1 MNTRMDKNGRKA
13 SNLSFAALRRQVS
26 RDSYSDHLPLVAW
39 AEEEGAFLTIDDG
52 WGYVWELTPS
62 AYMFAHVHSAL
73 LGLLNIH
80 FEPGTVLQI
89 ISFADPLVDDALD
102 AFLDLKTRNDP
113 LIQASAR
120 RTYDYLREGRHGLGA
135 LHGIPVRNFRTFL
148 AVKTRKPLGRDPR
161 RQIEEQLARLG
172 IAPMPPEALMA
183 FYRRVFNGV
192 FTPAPGSFVNGT
204 SDGSVP
210 RPLRKQIIDAG
221 PDLLFEGPEVFLGG
235 QVARCLTPKAPAR
248 RVTAERASRLTGGIR
263 GSAEDSDQIG
273 GPFLYTLNVLF
284 DHSAFEIHK
293 RAQILSAQKAA
304 GSFAVEVGKQIEEI
318 SWVLDEAGNSRF
330 VRVIPSVWV
339 FGETRGQAREMAAR
353 ARRLWEAEPLPFMMQ
368 EESYLNPILL
378 PMSLP
383 FGLYPDG
390 KTLRMLERDF
400 RMPVKAAVLMSPIQ
414 TDFRGGGRPALL
426 YTGRKGQ
433 LITLDLFDPR
443 INNYNFIVSAESG
456 AGKSFLLN
464 NLCQQYYASG
474 ALIRIIDIGGS
485 YRKLCTLC
493 SGRYIDLGEERLV
506 LNPFDLGLA
515 IDGEDKQ
522 SAIAMAV
529 AIVAEMANAATRKGV
544 STSEWN
550 LLKSAVQWAINSG
563 RAERGIDAVRE
574 WLGSYPA
581 HTRTDLDKVE
591 HLLPVARELAFNLRD
606 FGSDGAYGHYFN
618 GPSTFDISSDEF
630 VVLELE
636 RLKNMPDLFN
646 VVVMVVVNAVTQELY
661 LSGRDRPRFVLCD
674 EAAQFM
680 TRSDG
685 QDLSRLAEAF
695 GQGYRRARKYQGSFG
710 IVMQSM
716 NDLLLFGGTGQVIL
730 ENAATRFLLQ
740 GSTYE
745 KAVENKI
752 LDYSPFVLD
761 LLKSVRNNKP
771 NYSEVFID
779 SPLGLGIARLVVD
792 PFSYWINT
800 SAPTEVAAFEALIRR
815 GRSPLEAVCELAG
828 VDPAGILGT
837 RPPLLLGASDEEA
850 A

>member
-1 MNTRMDKNGRKA
+1 M
-13 SNLSFAALRRQVS
+13 SALIDQRDGMTLARLRQSVS
-26 RDSYSDHLPLVAW
+26 RDSFSDFLPLVAW
-39 AEEEGAFLTIDDG
+39 VEEEEAFLCIDDG
-52 WGYVWELTPS
+52 WGYAWELVPS
-62 AYMFAHVHSAL
+62 AYMFAHVHEAL
-73 LGLLNIH
+73 LGLLNVH
-80 FEPGTVLQI
+80 FPEGTVLQLH
-89 ISFADPLVDDALD
+89 SFADPLIDDALD
-102 AFLDLKTRNDP
+102 AYLDLKTRPDP

-120 RTYDYLREGRHGLGA
+120 RTFDYLRAGTAGLKA
-135 LHGIPVRNFRTFL
+135 LHGIPIRDFRTFL
-148 AVKTRKPLGRDPR
+148 SVKTRAPMDSDLK
-161 RQIEEQLARLG
+161 RQIEEQLAKLG
-172 IAPMPPEALMA
+172 IRKLPPQELVS
-183 FYRRVFNGV
+183 FYRRIFNGV
-192 FTPAPGSFVNGT
+192 FDHAPGVF
-204 SDGSVP
+204 SDGDAT
-210 RPLRKQIIDAG
+210 RALAIRKQIIDAG
-221 PDLLFEGPEVFLGG
+221 PSFAFEGPEVFLGD
-235 QVARCLTPKAPAR
+235 QVARCLTPKSPPR
-248 RVTAERASRLTGGIR
+248 RITAERANRLTGGMR
-263 GSAEDSDQIG
+263 GSSEDSDQIG
-273 GPFLYTLNVLF
+273 GPFLFTLNVLF

-318 SWVLDEAGNSRF
+318 GWVLDEIGNSRF
-330 VRVIPSVWV
+330 VSVIPTMWV
-339 FGETRGQAREMAAR
+339 FGETRAQAREMAAR
-353 ARRLWEAEPLPFMMQ
+353 AKRLWESEPLPWMVQ

-378 PMSLP
+378 AASLP
-383 FGLYPDG
+383 FGLYPD
-390 KTLRMLERDF
+390 KRTIRMLQRDF
-400 RMPVKAAVLMSPIQ
+400 RLPARAAVLMSPIQ

-433 LITLDLFDPR
+433 LVTLDLFDPR
-443 INNYNFIVSAESG
+443 INNYNFVVSAESG

-464 NLCQQYYASG
+464 NLCQQYYAQN

-493 SGRYIDLGEERLV
+493 SGRYIDLGEEHLV

-515 IDGEDKQ
+515 MDGDDRE
-522 SAIAMAV
+522 SAISMAV
-529 AIVAEMANAATRKGV
+529 AIVAEMANAATRKPV
-544 STSEWN
+544 TTSEWN
-550 LLKSAVQWAINSG
+550 LLKSAVQWAIDSR
-563 RAERGIDAVRE
+563 RAEAGIDAVRE
-574 WLGSYPA
+574 WLGAYPA
-581 HTRTDLDKVE
+581 NTASDLDRVD
-591 HLLPVARELAFNLRD
+591 HLVPTARELAFNLRD

-636 RLKNMPDLFN
+636 RLKAMPDLFN
-646 VVVMVVVNAVTQELY
+646 VVIMVVVNAVTQELY
-661 LSGRDRPRFVLCD
+661 LSARDRPRFVLCD

-695 GQGYRRARKYQGSFG
+695 SQGYRRARKYRGSFG
-710 IVMQSM
+710 IVLQSM

-740 GSTYE
+740 GSTYD

-752 LDYSPFVLD
+752 LDYSGFVLD

-800 SAPTEVAAFEALIRR
+800 SAPDEVAAFETLVRA

-828 VDPAGILGT
+828 VDPAEVLSPTGIGG
-837 RPPLLLGASDEEA
+837 RP
-850 A
+850 

>member
-1 MNTRMDKNGRKA
+1 MKA
-13 SNLSFAALRRQVS
+13 PGTKSGGGLSFARLRQSVA
-26 RDSYSDHLPLVAW
+26 RDRFSDFLPLVAW
-39 AEEEGAFLTIDDG
+39 DEEEEAFLCIDDG
-52 WGYVWELTPS
+52 FGYAWELVPS
-62 AYMFAHVHSAL
+62 AYMFAHVHQAL

-80 FEPGTVLQI
+80 FAAGTVLQI
-89 ISFADPLVDDALD
+89 MSFADPVIDPALD
-102 AFLDLKTRNDP
+102 AFLDMKTRPDP

-120 RTYDYLREGRHGLGA
+120 RTADYLGRGRHGLQA
-135 LHGIPVRNFRTFL
+135 LHGIPLRDFRTIL
-148 AVKTRKPLGRDPR
+148 AVKTRRPMASDLK
-161 RQIEEQLARLG
+161 RQIEEQLEKLG
-172 IAPMPPEALMA
+172 IVRLPPEEIVS

-192 FTPAPGSFVNGT
+192 FADAPGVFASQPDAG
-204 SDGSVP
+204 GAAP
-210 RPLRKQIIDAG
+210 PIRRQIIDAG
-221 PDLLFEGPEVFLGG
+221 PDLLFDGPELFLGN
-235 QVARCLTPKAPAR
+235 QVARCLTPKSPAR
-248 RVTAERASRLTGGIR
+248 RLSAERANRLTGGMR

-293 RAQILSAQKAA
+293 RAQVLSAQKAA

-318 SWVLDEAGNSRF
+318 SWVLDEAGNSKF
-330 VRVIPSVWV
+330 VRVIPTVWV
-339 FGETRGQAREMAAR
+339 FGCDSAQAREMAAR
-353 ARRLWEAEPLPFMMQ
+353 AKRLWESEPLPFMMQ
-368 EESYLNPILL
+368 EESYLLPILL

-390 KTLRMLERDF
+390 RTMKMLERDF
-400 RMPVKAAVLMSPIQ
+400 RMPVKAAVLMAPVQ

-464 NLCQQYYASG
+464 NLCQQYYAQG

-493 SGRYIDLGEERLV
+493 SGRYIDVGEERLV
-506 LNPFDLGLA
+506 LNPFDMGFAL
-515 IDGEDKQ
+515 DGEDKQ
-522 SAIAMAV
+522 SAISMAV

-550 LLKSAVQWAINSG
+550 LLKSAVQWTIDEG
-563 RAERGIDAVRE
+563 HAEEGIDAVRA
-574 WLGSYPA
+574 WLGAYPEFA
-581 HTRTDLDKVE
+581 MSDLDRVE
-591 HLLPVARELAFNLRD
+591 HLVPVARELAFNLRD
-606 FGSDGAYGHYFN
+606 FASEGAYGHFFN
-618 GPSTFDISSDEF
+618 GPSTFDIAQDEF

-636 RLKNMPDLFN
+636 RLKAMPDLFN
-646 VVVMVVVNAVTQELY
+646 VIVMVVVNAVTQELY
-661 LSGRDRPRFVLCD
+661 LSARDRPRFVLCD

-680 TRSDG
+680 TKTEG

-710 IVMQSM
+710 IVLQSM

-740 GSTYE
+740 GSTYD

-752 LDYSPFVLD
+752 LDYSGFVLE
-761 LLKSVRNNKP
+761 LLKSVRNSKP
-771 NYSEVFID
+771 HYSEVFID

-800 SAPTEVAAFEALIRR
+800 SAPNEVAAFEAKLRA
-815 GRSPLEAVCELAG
+815 GCSPLEAVCELAG
-828 VDPAGILGT
+828 VDAVDILG
-837 RPPLLLGASDEEA
+837 RRAEA
-850 A
+850 AE

>member
-1 MNTRMDKNGRKA
+1 MRPLGTHHGGG
-13 SNLSFAALRRQVS
+13 LSVAGLRRSVT
-26 RDSYSDHLPLVAW
+26 RDAYSDYLPLVAW
-39 AEEEGAFLTIDDG
+39 EPQAEAFLCIDDG
-52 WGYVWELTPS
+52 WGHAWELVPS
-62 AYMFAHVHSAL
+62 AYMFAHVHQAL

-80 FEPGTVLQI
+80 FPEGTVLQLH
-89 ISFADPLVDDALD
+89 SFADPLIDHALD
-102 AFLDLKTRNDP
+102 AFLDLKTRPDP

-120 RTYDYLREGRHGLGA
+120 RTCDYLRRGTSGLAA
-135 LHGIPVRNFRTFL
+135 LHGIPVRDFRL
-148 AVKTRKPLGRDPR
+148 LLSVKTRQLLGQDLR
-161 RQIEEQLARLG
+161 RQIEEQLDKLG
-172 IAPMPPEALMA
+172 IRRLAPENLVS
-183 FYRRVFNGV
+183 FYRRIFNGL
-192 FTPAPGSFVNGT
+192 FQDAPGVFASGNEGRAA
-204 SDGSVP
+204 P
-210 RPLRKQIIDAG
+210 PIRKQIIDAG
-221 PDLLFEGPEVFLGG
+221 PDLLFDGPELFLGN

-248 RVTAERASRLTGGIR
+248 RITAERANRLMGGMR

-273 GPFLYTLNVLF
+273 GPLLFTLNILF
-284 DHSAFEIHK
+284 DHSQFEIHK

-318 SWVLDEAGNSRF
+318 GWVLDEAGNSRF
-330 VRVIPSVWV
+330 ISVIPTVWV
-339 FGETRGQAREMAAR
+339 FGQTRAQAREMAAR
-353 ARRLWEAEPLPFMMQ
+353 AKRLWESEPLPWMMQ
-368 EESYLNPILL
+368 EESYLLPVLL
-378 PMSLP
+378 PLSLP
-383 FGLYPDG
+383 FGLYPE
-390 KTLRMLERDF
+390 KRTMRMLERDF
-400 RMPVKAAVLMSPIQ
+400 RMPVKAAVLMAPVQ

-433 LITLDLFDPR
+433 LVTLDLFDPR

-464 NLCQQYYASG
+464 NLCQQYYAQE

-493 SGRYIDLGEERLV
+493 SGRYIDIGEEQLV
-506 LNPFDLGLA
+506 LNPFDMGFAL
-515 IDGEDKQ
+515 DGDDRQ
-522 SAIAMAV
+522 SAISMAV

-544 STSEWN
+544 TTSEWN
-550 LLKSAVQWAINSG
+550 LLKSAVQWTIDEG
-563 RAERGIDAVRE
+563 HAEEGIDAVRA
-574 WLGSYPA
+574 WLGAYPEFA
-581 HTRTDLDKVE
+581 ATDLDRVE
-591 HLLPVARELAFNLRD
+591 HLVPAARELAFNLRD

-618 GPSTFDISSDEF
+618 GPSTFDISNDEF

-661 LSGRDRPRFVLCD
+661 LSARDRPRFVLCD

-680 TRSDG
+680 TRSEG

-710 IVMQSM
+710 VVLQSM
-716 NDLLLFGGTGQVIL
+716 NDLALFGGTGQVIL

-740 GSTYE
+740 GSTYDR
-745 KAVENKI
+745 AVENKI
-752 LDYSPFVLD
+752 LDYSGFVLD

-800 SAPTEVAAFEALIRR
+800 SAPNEVAAFEAKIRA

-828 VDPAGILGT
+828 VDATEILGT
-837 RPPLLLGASDEEA
+837 NPSFAHHEE
-850 A
+850 